1 MVELLLNVLWLL
13 VALAAI
19 GYCWGRWSG
28 VESEAHHHTGCFHK
42 WVALACGLI
51 LLFFVI
57 SLTDDLHPELV
68 TLEDAS
74 RSKRVWVGRA
84 NLHGAGNSAKMVA
97 NHPSAILPDLPSLAG
112 VRTFNRIMPAEVFPR
127 TRVSLRPAPGRAPPF
142 LSL

>member
-19 GYCWGRWSG
+19 GYCWGHWPG
-28 VESEAHHHTGCFHK
+28 AESEAQLHNDRFRK

-57 SLTDDLHPELV
+57 SLTDDLHPELIA
-68 TLEDAS
+68 LEDSS
-74 RSKRVWVGRA
+74 RSKRVLVGWA
-84 NLHGAGNSAKMVA
+84 NLHGAGNSAKAVA
-97 NHPSAILPDLPSLAG
+97 NHPSAILPDLPSLASARAFIR
-112 VRTFNRIMPAEVFPR
+112 VMPAEVFPHAW
-127 TRVSLRPAPGRAPPF
+127 VSLRPTPGRAPPF

>member
-28 VESEAHHHTGCFHK
+28 AESGAHLHSDRFRK

-57 SLTDDLHPELV
+57 SLTDDLHPELIA
-68 TLEDAS
+68 LEDS
-74 RSKRVWVGRA
+74 SGSKRVLVGWA
-84 NLHGAGNSAKMVA
+84 NLHGADNSAKAVA
-97 NHPSAILPDLPSLAG
+97 NHPSAILPDLPSLASARAFIR
-112 VRTFNRIMPAEVFPR
+112 VMPAEVFPHAWA
-127 TRVSLRPAPGRAPPF
+127 SLRPTPGRAPPF